1 MSYQILY
8 ISSLSSERLINV
20 ICQRTGADPGF
31 AVQKFNRL
39 TVKGLLANEQR
50 VVALTNPP
58 ITRSNSP
65 CLFEFKRIEREGE
78 ITYKYTPIINLPFLK
93 QLCSFIYVFFYVL
106 FWGIGNRKD
115 KAIICDV
122 LNVSA
127 SMGSLLASKINRVQ
141 SVGVVTDIYGFMVD
155 GRNSTKSIKNSIA
168 CRLNSMYVSAFNKY
182 VLLTEQMNELV
193 NPKGRPHIV
202 MEALCDSSILTE
214 EMLDTSKDS
223 PRTMLYAGGLHV
235 KYGLKMLVD
244 AFLQSGVDGK
254 LVIYGDGPYA
264 NELRETSANTDKI
277 EYRGVAPNEEVVEA
291 EHKASVLVNPRF
303 TTEAFSPYSFPSK
316 NMEYMASGTPLLT
329 TNFPGMPEKYH
340 EYVYLFG
347 EETVEAYA
355 ETIRQVFAKSDEELQ
370 QMGARAKKF
379 VLENKNN
386 VAQAKRI
393 VDFIKSNI

>member
-1 MSYQILY
+1 MQITY
-8 ISSLSSERLINV
+8 ISALSSERLINE
-20 ICQRTGADPGF
+20 IYQKSGKNPGF
-31 AVQKFNRL
+31 AVQKFSRL
-39 TVKGLLANEQR
+39 LVKGLLTNDER
-50 VVALTNPP
+50 VIAFSNPP
-58 ITRSNSP
+58 ITRERSKS
-65 CLFEFKRIEREGE
+65 LFVNYKTEVENEVC
-78 ITYKYTPIINLPFLK
+78 YKYIPFINYPFLK
-93 QLCSFIYVFFYVL
+93 HFCVFFYSFFYVL
-106 FWGIGNRKD
+106 LWGIKNKKE
-115 KAIICDV
+115 KALVCDV
-122 LNVSA
+122 LTISA
-127 SMGSLLASKINRVQ
+127 CMGSLLASKLNGVQ
-141 SVGVVTDIYGFMVD
+141 TVGVVTDIYGFMAGKASNVL
-155 GRNSTKSIKNSIA
+155 SVLATKMNK
-168 CRLNSMYVSAFNKY
+168 MYISAFDKY

-193 NPKGRPHIV
+193 NPKRRPHIV
-202 MEALCDSSILTE
+202 MEALCDSLILTK
-214 EMLDTSKDS
+214 EMPVVPKDS

-244 AFLQSGVDGK
+244 AFFQSGVDGK

-264 NELRETSANTDKI
+264 SKLREVSDKSDKV

-329 TNFPGMPEKYH
+329 TNLPGMPEEYH

-370 QMGARAKKF
+370 QMGALAKKF

-386 VAQAKRI
+386 VAQARRI
-393 VDFIKSNI
+393 VKFIK

>member
-1 MSYQILY
+1 MNILY
-8 ISSLSSERLINV
+8 ISALSSERLINE
-20 ICQRTGADPGF
+20 IHQRTGKDPGY
-31 AVQKFNRL
+31 AMQKFSRL
-39 TVKGLLANEQR
+39 LVWGLQANGLNAK
-50 VVALTNPP
+50 VLTNPP

-65 CLFEFKRIEREGE
+65 KLFEFQGKEYEKRVWYI
-78 ITYKYTPIINLPFLK
+78 YAPIINAPFLK
-93 QLCSFIYVFFYVL
+93 QICSFIYVFFYVL
-106 FWGIGNRKD
+106 FWGLGNRKD
-115 KAIICDV
+115 KVIICDV

-127 SMGSLLASKINRVQ
+127 SMGSLMASKINRVQ
-141 SVGVVTDIYGFMVD
+141 SVGVVTDIYGFMV
-155 GRNSTKSIKNSIA
+155 GGSQSTSKKFAMA
-168 CRLNSMYVSAFNKY
+168 CHLNNKYVSAFDKY
-182 VLLTEQMNELV
+182 ILLTEQMNKLV

-202 MEALCDSSILTE
+202 MEALCDSSILTDE
-214 EMLDTSKDS
+214 RSDAQKDS
-223 PRTMLYAGGLHV
+223 PKTMLYAGGLHV

-244 AFLQSGVDGK
+244 AFVQSGVDGK

-264 NELRETSANTDKI
+264 SELREVSAKSDKVD
-277 EYRGVAPNEEVVEA
+277 YRGVAPNEEVVAA
-291 EHKASVLVNPRF
+291 EYRASVLVNPRF

-329 TNFPGMPEKYH
+329 TNLPGMPEEYH

-370 QMGARAKKF
+370 QMGTRAKKF

-393 VDFIKSNI
+393 VNLIEK

>member
-1 MSYQILY
+1 MNILY
-8 ISSLSSERLINV
+8 ISALSSERLINELY
-20 ICQRTGADPGF
+20 QKNGKNPGF
-31 AVQKFNRL
+31 AVQKFSRL
-39 TVKGLLANEQR
+39 LVKGLLANGAS
-50 VVALTNPP
+50 VTALSNPP
-58 ITRSNSP
+58 ITRERSKS
-65 CLFEFKRIEREGE
+65 LFVNYKTEVENDVC
-78 ITYKYTPIINLPFLK
+78 YKYIPFINMPFLK
-93 QLCSFIYVFFYVL
+93 HLCVFLYSFSYVL
-106 FWGIGNRKD
+106 FWGLKNRKE
-115 KAIICDV
+115 KTLVCDV
-122 LNVSA
+122 LTVSVC
-127 SMGSLLASKINRVQ
+127 MGSLLASKLNGLQ
-141 SVGVVTDIYGFMVD
+141 TVGVVTDIYGFMA
-155 GRNSTKSIKNSIA
+155 GGNSSKSLLFTLAIKMNK
-168 CRLNSMYVSAFNKY
+168 MYISAFDKY

-214 EMLDTSKDS
+214 EMPVAPKDS

-244 AFLQSGVDGK
+244 AFLQSGVNGK

-264 NELRETSANTDKI
+264 SKLREVSDKSDKV

-329 TNFPGMPEKYH
+329 TNLPGMPEEYH
-340 EYVYLFG
+340 GYVYLFG

-355 ETIRQVFAKSDEELQ
+355 ETIRQVFAKSNEELLQ
-370 QMGARAKKF
+370 KGALAKKF

-386 VAQAKRI
+386 VAQARRI
-393 VDFIKSNI
+393 VKFIK